1 MLHEERI
8 LKNKFAYFFA
18 IVFLLGWIIYYGVF
32 AVNVL
37 LRGYRLAEK
46 YVKFRVP
53 VYFLNLIVF
62 ALLIIT
68 FIYIFKESKKMFIYL
83 NVTSFLIIVL
93 GAISFYMNYE
103 GLWKAYIKSFL
114 IAFAVLLIGPVLLIN
129 YLRHNPAKNEI
140 DNIGTH
146 DD

>member
-1 MLHEERI
+1 MLHDERI
-8 LKNKFAYFFA
+8 LKNKFAYFFT

-62 ALLIIT
+62 ALLIVT
-68 FIYIFKESKKMFIYL
+68 FIHIFKESKK
-83 NVTSFLIIVL
+83 NVYILKCNKFFDDSFRRNKLL
-93 GAISFYMNYE
+93 YE
-103 GLWKAYIKSFL
+103 L
-114 IAFAVLLIGPVLLIN
+114 
-129 YLRHNPAKNEI
+129 
-140 DNIGTH
+140 
-146 DD
+146 